1 MSESKK
7 PVCVVCIRIRWF
19 LFMAVPLVLLMGTQT
34 ELQPPQVPLHEI
46 VAQGIMLALVVV
58 LSWRIYEYRQEKQ
71 AVERLLEKKARRQ
84 NEGDD
89 SVS

>member
-1 MSESKK
+1 
-7 PVCVVCIRIRWF
+7 
-19 LFMAVPLVLLMGTQT
+19 
-34 ELQPPQVPLHEI
+34 VPLHEI

-58 LSWRIYEYRQEKQ
+58 LSWRIYEYRQEKR

-84 NEGDD
+84 NEGGD

>member
-1 MSESKK
+1 
-7 PVCVVCIRIRWF
+7 
-19 LFMAVPLVLLMGTQT
+19 
-34 ELQPPQVPLHEI
+34 
-46 VAQGIMLALVVV
+46 V

>member
-7 PVCVVCIRIRWF
+7 PACVVCIRIRWF

-34 ELQPPQVPLHEI
+34 ELQPPEVPLHEI

-58 LSWRIYEYRQEKQ
+58 LSWRIYEYRQEKK
-71 AVERLLEKKARRQ
+71 AVERLLEKKAQRQ

>member
-1 MSESKK
+1 MNESKK

-34 ELQPPQVPLHEI
+34 ELHPPEVPLHEI

-58 LSWRIYEYRQEKQ
+58 LSWRIYEYRQEKR

-84 NEGDD
+84 NEGGD